1 MKAAATDY
9 LNNQTTDTSAYD
21 LVHRVMTILL
31 YNYPYSI
38 KLTVTT
44 MIIIPLTQ
52 FICQYL
58 LYIHL
63 QKHLETKILGTNT

>member
-1 MKAAATDY
+1 MKAAAVDY

-21 LVHRVMTILL
+21 LVHGVVVTIPL

-44 MIIIPLTQ
+44 MIIIN
-52 FICQYL
+52 L
-58 LYIHL
+58 L
-63 QKHLETKILGTNT
+63 GSSANVSVVG

>member
-1 MKAAATDY
+1 MKAAAVDY

-21 LVHRVMTILL
+21 LVYGVVVTIPL

-44 MIIIPLTQ
+44 MFIII
-52 FICQYL
+52 L
-58 LYIHL
+58 LSSSAIVSVV
-63 QKHLETKILGTNT
+63 G

>member
-1 MKAAATDY
+1 MKAAAVDY

-21 LVHRVMTILL
+21 LVYGVVETIPL

-44 MIIIPLTQ
+44 MFIII
-52 FICQYL
+52 L
-58 LYIHL
+58 LGSSANL
-63 QKHLETKILGTNT
+63 SVVG

>member
-1 MKAAATDY
+1 MKAAAVDY

-21 LVHRVMTILL
+21 LVVTIPL

-44 MIIIPLTQ
+44 MFIII
-52 FICQYL
+52 L
-58 LYIHL
+58 LGSSANL
-63 QKHLETKILGTNT
+63 SVVG